1 MSIQIISID
10 TSQQHELEKIENLYL
25 KSFPKEER
33 IDFKLLTAKAKEG
46 KGYFL
51 GLFDKG
57 DLAGFT
63 FYTGFKVTIYV
74 FYIAIDSKYQSK
86 GYGKLII
93 EHFMEKFHDHN
104 IMLLVEELDEN
115 AENNEQRIRR
125 KQFYLRNN
133 LADDSQFLEVMG
145 VHYELLHRQ
154 GYTADV
160 EEFEEIQAYFFSDAV

>member
-1 MSIQIISID
+1 
-10 TSQQHELEKIENLYL
+10 
-25 KSFPKEER
+25 
-33 IDFKLLTAKAKEG
+33 
-46 KGYFL
+46 
-51 GLFDKG
+51 
-57 DLAGFT
+57 
-63 FYTGFKVTIYV
+63 
-74 FYIAIDSKYQSK
+74 
-86 GYGKLII
+86 
-93 EHFMEKFHDHN
+93 MEKFHDHN

-145 VHYELLHRQ
+145 VQYELLHRQ